1 MSQPK
6 TKSDR
11 QAALERLTEVVEQRL
26 VDNAPDGL
34 TLQEVSAGV
43 GFAPS
48 TVRVRL
54 EALEE
59 MGIVHRV
66 RHTIPG
72 YSGKYFLW
80 HIGAKPKEAFVKK
93 HTPNARPGSVPRQPI
108 LRVYPPVNRRDPL
121 VAALFGPAGR
131 EAA

>member
-1 MSQPK
+1 MTKPK
-6 TKSDR
+6 IKSDR

-34 TLQEVSAGV
+34 TLREVASGV

-59 MGIVHRV
+59 LGIVHRV
-66 RHTIPG
+66 SHTIPG
-72 YSGKYFLW
+72 RSGKYFLW
-80 HIGAKPKEAFVKK
+80 HIGAKPAAAFVEK
-93 HTPNARPGSVPRQPI
+93 HTPNALPGTVPRQPTF
-108 LRVYPPVNRRDPL
+108 RVYPPVNRRDEL
-121 VAALFGPAGR
+121 AAALFGPAGK